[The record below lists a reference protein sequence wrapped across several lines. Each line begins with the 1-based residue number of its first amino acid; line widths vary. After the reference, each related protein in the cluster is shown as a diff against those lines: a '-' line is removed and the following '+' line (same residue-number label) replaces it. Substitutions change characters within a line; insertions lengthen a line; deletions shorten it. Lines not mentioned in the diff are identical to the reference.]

1 MNQTTEE
8 TSAPA
13 VSVVVTSYNYAHL
26 IRETLDA
33 IAAQTFRGFEVLVVD
48 NGSTDGSPD
57 IIREYAARDPR
68 FRLLQHEGAVNKGLP
83 ASVKLGVESARGEF
97 VAFCEADDVWMP
109 EHLERCMD
117 LVAKSEGEANFLITD
132 LQPFGDPDRCRD
144 IEEGRAFR
152 REALSGERNRITPE
166 QFRRVNWI
174 FTFSIVMVRRSVLLG
189 CDFLSVPRPSNLD
202 WWLWR
207 QIALENDV
215 WVVHERLTR
224 WRLHKA
230 SFTIRDDNPESIAGG
245 YDMAAKMDRM
255 LVELHPDTTRD
266 LLPFLRPEDDF
277 RCEGG
282 ALVRKDGSPAS
293 AQPSFSVVLPENA
306 PTEALAKT
314 RASLDAQTYRNFE
327 TISDEEAAKNEWIL
341 PLVPGDALRDRALEV
356 LAARIALKPRAD
368 AFFGTALCVGAD
380 RIVGGHTVVGGFLPC
395 ADGILRAFAPSGA
408 FAVRRDGSSKPPT
421 APTELAF
428 LARLCGADH
437 PVFVDR
443 ILLLY
448 DDGPAGRDPG
458 AAALRSLSEE
468 FSRARLPVVVRRR
481 SLPEVARSAFS
492 FVFGLLRRDG
502 WRFFVKCAR
511 FAFSL
516 RAWRWLFRKIVPG
529 IPECSISENRH
540 GGNAAKVRRFN
551 VENSRRIGQFPSTA
565 PRTIQEKLMWL
576 NVFDVPWS
584 KKYNMPLK
592 SVCADKLQV
601 KAYAK
606 EKLGIDICSKTFCVY
621 DHIGD
626 IDWNGLPD
634 QFVLKTNHN
643 SGGTIICRDKSRLNI
658 LDSMEKLGKW
668 LGEDFSFR
676 NGFES
681 HYHWIDRKAFAEELL
696 QDVGQEESLVDYKFW
711 CFNGSP
717 GFFTIGAGGGHGP
730 INHYD
735 LHGNLLD
742 LSRKDYPRDV
752 NKKWA
757 MPAGLDKMVEY
768 SKALSE
774 DFKFVRVDFY
784 EVRGKVYLGEM
795 TFTPGAF
802 NFSFED
808 ENDNFRIGQMLS
820 I

>member
-1 MNQTTEE
+1 MNRKSDTTGV
-8 TSAPA
+8 PA

-68 FRLLQHEGAVNKGLP
+68 FRLLQHEGGVNKGLP
-83 ASVKLGVESARGEF
+83 ASVKLGAETARGEF

-117 LVAKSEGEANFLITD
+117 LVAKSEGKANFLITD

-356 LAARIALKPRAD
+356 LAARIVLNPRAD
-368 AFFGTALCVGAD
+368 AVFGTALSVGDD

-395 ADGILRAFAPSGA
+395 SDGLLRAFSPPGA
-408 FAVRRDGSSKPPT
+408 FAVRRRSSSAAAKPAEGVSP
-421 APTELAF
+421 ELAP
-428 LARLCGADH
+428 LARLCGAAR
-437 PVFVDR
+437 PVFIDR

-448 DDGPAGRDPG
+448 DDGPSGRDPG
-458 AAALRSLSEE
+458 AAALRRLSDD
-468 FSRARLPVVVRRR
+468 FSRAGLPVVVRRR
-481 SLPEVARSAFS
+481 SVPGIVRSS
-492 FVFGLLRRDG
+492 VSVVVGLLRRDG
-502 WRFFVKCAR
+502 WRFFAKCAR
-511 FAFSL
+511 FAFSP
-516 RAWRWLFRKIVPG
+516 RAWRWLLRKIVPG
-529 IPECSISENRH
+529 
-540 GGNAAKVRRFN
+540 
-551 VENSRRIGQFPSTA
+551 
-565 PRTIQEKLMWL
+565 
-576 NVFDVPWS
+576 
-584 KKYNMPLK
+584 
-592 SVCADKLQV
+592 
-601 KAYAK
+601 
-606 EKLGIDICSKTFCVY
+606 
-621 DHIGD
+621 
-626 IDWNGLPD
+626 
-634 QFVLKTNHN
+634 
-643 SGGTIICRDKSRLNI
+643 
-658 LDSMEKLGKW
+658 
-668 LGEDFSFR
+668 
-676 NGFES
+676 
-681 HYHWIDRKAFAEELL
+681 
-696 QDVGQEESLVDYKFW
+696 
-711 CFNGSP
+711 SP
-717 GFFTIGAGGGHGP
+717 
-730 INHYD
+730 
-735 LHGNLLD
+735 
-742 LSRKDYPRDV
+742 
-752 NKKWA
+752 
-757 MPAGLDKMVEY
+757 PAG
-768 SKALSE
+768 
-774 DFKFVRVDFY
+774 
-784 EVRGKVYLGEM
+784 
-795 TFTPGAF
+795 
-802 NFSFED
+802 
-808 ENDNFRIGQMLS
+808 
-820 I
+820 

>member
-255 LVELHPDTTRD
+255 LVALHPDTTRD

-282 ALVRKDGSPAS
+282 ILVRTDGSPAP
-293 AQPSFSVVLPENA
+293 AQPSFSIVLPADA
-306 PTEALAKT
+306 PPEALAKT

-327 TISDEEAAKNEWIL
+327 TISDEAAAKNEWIL

-356 LAARIALKPRAD
+356 FAARIVLNTRAD

-395 ADGILRAFAPSGA
+395 ADGILRAFAPPGA
-408 FAVRRDGSSKPPT
+408 FVVRRRAAPKPPPAGAT
-421 APTELAF
+421 TQELAI
-428 LARLCGADH
+428 LARLCGARR
-437 PVFVDR
+437 PAFVDR

-448 DDGPAGRDPG
+448 DDGAAGRDPG
-458 AAALRSLSEE
+458 AAALRRLSDD
-468 FSRARLPVVVRRR
+468 FSHAGLPVVVRRR
-481 SLPEVARSAFS
+481 SVPEVARSAFS

-502 WRFFVKCAR
+502 WRFFAKCAY
-511 FAFSL
+511 FAFSP

-529 IPECSISENRH
+529 
-540 GGNAAKVRRFN
+540 
-551 VENSRRIGQFPSTA
+551 
-565 PRTIQEKLMWL
+565 
-576 NVFDVPWS
+576 
-584 KKYNMPLK
+584 
-592 SVCADKLQV
+592 
-601 KAYAK
+601 
-606 EKLGIDICSKTFCVY
+606 
-621 DHIGD
+621 
-626 IDWNGLPD
+626 
-634 QFVLKTNHN
+634 
-643 SGGTIICRDKSRLNI
+643 
-658 LDSMEKLGKW
+658 
-668 LGEDFSFR
+668 
-676 NGFES
+676 
-681 HYHWIDRKAFAEELL
+681 
-696 QDVGQEESLVDYKFW
+696 
-711 CFNGSP
+711 SP
-717 GFFTIGAGGGHGP
+717 
-730 INHYD
+730 
-735 LHGNLLD
+735 
-742 LSRKDYPRDV
+742 
-752 NKKWA
+752 
-757 MPAGLDKMVEY
+757 PA
-768 SKALSE
+768 
-774 DFKFVRVDFY
+774 R
-784 EVRGKVYLGEM
+784 
-795 TFTPGAF
+795 
-802 NFSFED
+802 
-808 ENDNFRIGQMLS
+808 
-820 I
+820 